1 MKTPIMI
8 AGACLLLVLVVGA
21 SFPVQAKIYVWEDA
35 EGRVHYASDPEE
47 VPQGI
52 LDDEKQYRVIE
63 TTIVPSA
70 GNTPPSSAAPVRTAV
85 TPPPVP
91 TTTDPAKSAEAGNE
105 LQTLQTEYRDLL
117 KNMREFRKKNKN
129 LNNPDYKQMQ
139 QKILDL
145 RRRMSEARKT
155 LQKK

>member
-1 MKTPIMI
+1 MKTTIMI
-8 AGACLLLVLVVGA
+8 AGACLLLVLVFGA

-63 TTIVPSA
+63 TTIVP
-70 GNTPPSSAAPVRTAV
+70 GNTPGSSVAPVRTAV

-91 TTTDPAKSAEAGNE
+91 TTTQPAKAAAAGNE
-105 LQTLQTEYRDLL
+105 LQTLQTEYRNLL
-117 KNMREFRKKNKN
+117 KNMREFRKKSKD
-129 LNNPDYKQMQ
+129 LNNSEYKQMQ

-145 RRRMSEARKT
+145 RRRMAEARKT